1 MSEIGSKEVS
11 AVQFVLD
18 TFRKLS
24 VIDSVLSLGPFY
36 NTIVWAYASTLLRN
50 YTYLLIE
57 VISHNGGGRH

>member
-1 MSEIGSKEVS
+1 MSEIGSKEEVS

-18 TFRKLS
+18 TFRKL
-24 VIDSVLSLGPFY
+24 IDSVLSLGPFY
-36 NTIVWAYASTLLRN
+36 NTIVLAYASTLLRN

>member
-18 TFRKLS
+18 TFRKL
-24 VIDSVLSLGPFY
+24 IDSVLSLGPFY